1 MITNTV
7 GHRGRNGVNDTMI
20 IQRLL
25 NRVRIPGTQQLVA
38 DGSLGVRT
46 IFKIQAFQRSIGLE
60 RADGLIQPRS
70 KTMTELMTRAEAGG
84 TLQALLALMN
94 PAPTSADLGAPWI
107 ATAEQEI
114 GQKEVAGAKASNPRI
129 MEYHKAANFWAK
141 DDTGGANAWCGSFLA
156 WVMSQHGHAP
166 PANAFRAREWASFGT
181 VLKAPVYGA
190 IGVKARSG
198 GGHVAFAVGQSRD
211 GKHYYMLGG
220 NQNNSVNVRRYPADV
235 WDTFVFPAGEPE
247 GDPLPVYQGT
257 ASDAGSEA

>member
-1 MITNTV
+1 
-7 GHRGRNGVNDTMI
+7 
-20 IQRLL
+20 
-25 NRVRIPGTQQLVA
+25 
-38 DGSLGVRT
+38 
-46 IFKIQAFQRSIGLE
+46 
-60 RADGLIQPRS
+60 
-70 KTMTELMTRAEAGG
+70 MTELMTRAEAGG

-141 DDTGGANAWCGSFLA
+141 DDTGGANAWCGSFVA
-156 WVMSQHGHAP
+156 WVMSQHGHTP
-166 PANAFRAREWASFGT
+166 PANAFRAREWVSFGT

-220 NQNNSVNVRRYPADV
+220 NQNNSVNVSRYPADV